1 MQMNSLFIHRTFR
14 GFSLTAG
21 ECAIQASEPSLTL
34 PVHKGAMRA
43 RSLLAT
49 QGSQDVL

>member
-1 MQMNSLFIHRTFR
+1 MQMNSLFIQQTPRILVDR
-14 GFSLTAG
+14 C
-21 ECAIQASEPSLTL
+21 ECAIQAGEPSLTL